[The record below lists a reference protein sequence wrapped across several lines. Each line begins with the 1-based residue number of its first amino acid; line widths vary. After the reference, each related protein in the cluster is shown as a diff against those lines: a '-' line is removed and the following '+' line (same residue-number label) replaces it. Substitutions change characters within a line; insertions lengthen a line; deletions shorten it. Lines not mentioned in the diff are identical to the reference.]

1 VPPPPA
7 AGPWLRRN
15 NDRVEA
21 DQGRL
26 LEDLMADPGELDVT
40 CLDCHHN
47 TTMPVA
53 ALLPRSAAETP
64 FPEVWG
70 GFRCS
75 ACGSQIDARPNWAAR
90 QASGQILRP

>member
-1 VPPPPA
+1 MTAPPT
-7 AGPWLRRN
+7 L
-15 NDRVEA
+15 
-21 DQGRL
+21 
-26 LEDLMADPGELDVT
+26 ADPSELSVS

-75 ACGSQIDARPNWAAR
+75 ACGSRRIDVRPNWAVR
-90 QASGQILRP
+90 QASGQITRP